1 MEDIKR
7 KLYVLICSNQLSI
20 RTRLQSVQVHI
31 FDEQHL
37 RVDDTTIN
45 VALVAVVPRS

>member
-1 MEDIKR
+1 MKDVRR

-20 RTRLQSVQVHI
+20 RTRLKSVQVRTL
-31 FDEQHL
+31 DEQHL

-45 VALVAVVPRS
+45 IAPVAVAPRC